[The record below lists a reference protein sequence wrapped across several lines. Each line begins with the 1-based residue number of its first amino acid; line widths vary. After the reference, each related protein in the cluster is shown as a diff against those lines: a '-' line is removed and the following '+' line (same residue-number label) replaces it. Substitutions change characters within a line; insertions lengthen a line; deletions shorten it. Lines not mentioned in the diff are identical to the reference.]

1 MKKIVFTLTLIMM
14 MVFSGLCFASDGSDL
29 NKEQKIAETFMEV
42 FTKEQAPEYAIVS
55 KDFSDN
61 LKKSV
66 SERTYKKLP
75 AEIKEKFGTAKNVD
89 FRTFEKLGQ
98 EDRVT
103 YIASF
108 DKQPMAAIIFVFD
121 NNQKLVN
128 YIFAPIQQQ
137 KAAK

>member
-1 MKKIVFTLTLIMM
+1 MKKILFTLTLIMM
-14 MVFSGLCFASDGSDL
+14 MAFSGLCFASDGSDL
-29 NKEQKIAETFMEV
+29 NKEQKIAENFMGV
-42 FTKEQAPEYAIVS
+42 FTKEQASEYAIVS

-75 AEIKEKFGTAKNVD
+75 AEIKEKFGNVKNID

-108 DKQPMAAIIFVFD
+108 DKQPVAAIVFIFD
-121 NNQKLVN
+121 QDQKLVN
-128 YIFAPIQQQ
+128 YIFAPIEQQV
-137 KAAK
+137 AE

>member
-1 MKKIVFTLTLIMM
+1 MKKILFTLTLIMM
-14 MVFSGLCFASDGSDL
+14 MAFSGLCFASDGSNL
-29 NKEQKIAETFMEV
+29 NKEQKIAENFMGV

-75 AEIKEKFGTAKNVD
+75 AEIKEKFGNVKNVD

-108 DKQPMAAIIFVFD
+108 DKQPVAAIVFIFD
-121 NNQKLVN
+121 QDQKLVN
-128 YIFAPIQQQ
+128 YIFAPIEQQV
-137 KAAK
+137 AE

>member
-1 MKKIVFTLTLIMM
+1 MKKILFTLTLIMM
-14 MVFSGLCFASDGSDL
+14 MAFSGLCFASDGSDL
-29 NKEQKIAETFMEV
+29 NKEQKIAENFMGV

-75 AEIKEKFGTAKNVD
+75 AEIKEKFGNVKNVD

-98 EDRVT
+98 EDRIT

-108 DKQPMAAIIFVFD
+108 DKQPVAAIVFIFD
-121 NNQKLVN
+121 QDQKLVN
-128 YIFAPIQQQ
+128 YIFAPIEQQV
-137 KAAK
+137 AE

>member
-1 MKKIVFTLTLIMM
+1 MKKILFTLTLIMM
-14 MVFSGLCFASDGSDL
+14 MAFSGLCFASDGSDL
-29 NKEQKIAETFMEV
+29 NKEQKIAENFMGV

-55 KDFSDN
+55 KNFSDN

-75 AEIKEKFGTAKNVD
+75 AEIKEKFGNVKNVD

-98 EDRVT
+98 EDRIT

-108 DKQPMAAIIFVFD
+108 DKQPVAAIVFIFD
-121 NNQKLVN
+121 QDQKLVN
-128 YIFAPIQQQ
+128 YIFAPIEQQV
-137 KAAK
+137 AE

>member
-1 MKKIVFTLTLIMM
+1 MKKILFTLTLIMM
-14 MVFSGLCFASDGSDL
+14 MAFSGLCFASDGSDL
-29 NKEQKIAETFMEV
+29 NKEQKIAENFMGV

-75 AEIKEKFGTAKNVD
+75 AEIKEKFGNVKNVD

-108 DKQPMAAIIFVFD
+108 DKQPVAAIVFIFD
-121 NNQKLVN
+121 QDQKLVN
-128 YIFAPIQQQ
+128 YIFAPIEQQV
-137 KAAK
+137 AE

>member
-1 MKKIVFTLTLIMM
+1 MKKILFTLTLIMM
-14 MVFSGLCFASDGSDL
+14 MAFSGLCFASDGSDL
-29 NKEQKIAETFMEV
+29 NKEQKIAENFMGV

-75 AEIKEKFGTAKNVD
+75 AEIKEKFGNVKNVD

-108 DKQPMAAIIFVFD
+108 DKQPVAAIVFIFD
-121 NNQKLVN
+121 QDQKLAN
-128 YIFAPIQQQ
+128 YIFAPIEQQV
-137 KAAK
+137 AE

>member
-1 MKKIVFTLTLIMM
+1 MKKILFTLTLIMM
-14 MVFSGLCFASDGSDL
+14 MAFSGLCFASDGSDL
-29 NKEQKIAETFMEV
+29 NKEQKIAENFMGV

-75 AEIKEKFGTAKNVD
+75 AEIKEKFGNVKNVD

-98 EDRVT
+98 ENRVT

-108 DKQPMAAIIFVFD
+108 DKQPVAAIVFIFD
-121 NNQKLVN
+121 QDQKLVN
-128 YIFAPIQQQ
+128 YIFAPIEQQV
-137 KAAK
+137 AE

>member
-1 MKKIVFTLTLIMM
+1 MKKILFTLTLIMM
-14 MVFSGLCFASDGSDL
+14 MAFSGLCFASDGNDL
-29 NKEQKIAETFMEV
+29 NKEQKIAENFMGV

-55 KDFSDN
+55 KGFSDN

-75 AEIKEKFGTAKNVD
+75 AEIKEKFGNVKNVD

-108 DKQPMAAIIFVFD
+108 DKQPVAAIVFIFD
-121 NNQKLVN
+121 QDQKLVN
-128 YIFAPIQQQ
+128 YIFAPIEQQV
-137 KAAK
+137 AE